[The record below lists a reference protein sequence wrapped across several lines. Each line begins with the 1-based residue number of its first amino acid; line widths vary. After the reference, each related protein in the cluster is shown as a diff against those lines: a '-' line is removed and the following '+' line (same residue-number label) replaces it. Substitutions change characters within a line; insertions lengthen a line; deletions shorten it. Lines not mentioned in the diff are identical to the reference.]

1 MQLNK
6 IERTE
11 FQVPAAWSAT
21 FPLSRTLTWPFKIK
35 NLNLLSINIWTQGR
49 SYHDSTL
56 SLWGQ
61 RIQANQSLLWT
72 SSQALSTTSSITSPV
87 LICPTFVYNK
97 TYFRFAKRDPRVF
110 VIPCK
115 QHMVEH
121 SLKIVRLCVF
131 VEGTNTLIILDD
143 CAASKYV
150 QGRTGQLVDLGFSPR
165 QIGISV
171 RVLTQQIISI
181 TKPFLE
187 NVAEIEG
194 YLWRLCRRDDS
205 R

>member
-1 MQLNK
+1 
-6 IERTE
+6 
-11 FQVPAAWSAT
+11 
-21 FPLSRTLTWPFKIK
+21 
-35 NLNLLSINIWTQGR
+35 
-49 SYHDSTL
+49 
-56 SLWGQ
+56 
-61 RIQANQSLLWT
+61 
-72 SSQALSTTSSITSPV
+72 
-87 LICPTFVYNK
+87 
-97 TYFRFAKRDPRVF
+97 
-110 VIPCK
+110 
-115 QHMVEH
+115 MVEH

-194 YLWRLCRRDDS
+194 YL
-205 R
+205 